1 MIEMNLQM
9 FGGRGGG
16 SGMSGGG
23 GAAASSSSARPSSGG
38 APVTSLMANA
48 ESDPLMNKDLA
59 MSRNQVKDYFD
70 TIGYKYSNSML
81 DTSAGASANQLD
93 HFSDI
98 KRARIN
104 AEKLPKTGDSYM
116 DKPSNVKDYYMATM
130 ASSGD
135 SRATMNKFWGTTPG
149 KVDLANWFKGE
160 VGAGL
165 TGSEMKSTVDSMK
178 RRRR

>member
-1 MIEMNLQM
+1 M
-9 FGGRGGG
+9 GGRGSGSRMGSASSSGSRPNSRGGG
-16 SGMSGGG
+16 SS
-23 GAAASSSSARPSSGG
+23 
-38 APVTSLMANA
+38 PVTSLMADASSN
-48 ESDPLMNKDLA
+48 PMMNRDLA
-59 MSRNQVKDYFD
+59 MSRSQVKDYFD

-81 DTSAGASANQLD
+81 DTSVGASASQLD

-116 DKPSNVKDYYMATM
+116 DKSSNVKDYYMATM

-160 VGAGL
+160 VNAGL
-165 TGSEMKSTVDSMK
+165 TGSEMKSAVDAVK